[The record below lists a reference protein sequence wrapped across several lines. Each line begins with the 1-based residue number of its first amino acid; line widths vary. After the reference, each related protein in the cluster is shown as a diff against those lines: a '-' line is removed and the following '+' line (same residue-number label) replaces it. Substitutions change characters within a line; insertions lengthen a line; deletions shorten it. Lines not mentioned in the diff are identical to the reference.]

1 MSLTDLA
8 QRSPSVSPYPVGV
21 TPSGAP
27 RLAAAPGPAPEARP
41 GLLHGLLYR
50 MPRRSLRDRA
60 LELVRFGS
68 VGTVAFVV
76 DLGTYNLLRFGPV
89 DALDGKPLTA
99 RIIAVVLATLVSWLG
114 SRHWT
119 FAGQSKHRGGREL
132 LLFSA
137 INVVGIGFTVGT
149 LWFSHYVLGHSGP
162 FSDNVANVIGIVLG
176 TVVRYVGYKMFVF
189 TGSAGLPVVLAEVGH
204 ESRSADDPGHAA
216 SASVPHP
223 RATRD

>member
-1 MSLTDLA
+1 M
-8 QRSPSVSPYPVGV
+8 GV

-89 DALDGKPLTA
+89 DLLHGKPLTA

-119 FAGQSKHRGGREL
+119 FAGQRTHRRGREL

-137 INVVGIGFTVGT
+137 INVVGSAITVGA
-149 LWFSHYVLGHSGP
+149 LGFSHYVLGQSGP

-176 TVVRYVGYKMFVF
+176 TVVRYVGYKLFVF
-189 TGSAGLPVVLAEVGH
+189 TGSAGLPVALAEVGH
-204 ESRSADDPGHAA
+204 EVRVGDDAPSAAAPGSAA
-216 SASVPHP
+216 SLPHP